1 MVEKRRLK
9 RQNED
14 LLQEI
19 SSMRC
24 MKSQLET
31 EVTSSATE
39 VARKSEEVVT
49 LNSQMAELQEKLSC
63 LAVENDELNRAL
75 ALHKVFIQTSL
86 PSPPPVDSDHLSL
99 HLSVYVGGKFTNSGR
114 ASYAIS

>member
-1 MVEKRRLK
+1 MQAVVLEKRRLK

-49 LNSQMAELQEKLSC
+49 LNSQRTELQEQISALS
-63 LAVENDELNRAL
+63 VENDELNRAL

-86 PSPPPVDSDHLSL
+86 PSPLL
-99 HLSVYVGGKFTNSGR
+99 L
-114 ASYAIS
+114 